1 MTAPPRTDERL
12 DRPATS
18 DSTAR
23 ALVAAI
29 PDPIFRIGTDGV
41 YRGFKVDSEDD
52 LLTPPD
58 QVIGRS
64 VHERLPEEIADA
76 VLAAGRRAVEL
87 QEPQHI
93 EYTLRMRGEVRS
105 YEGRAVASAP

>member
-1 MTAPPRTDERL
+1 MTAPTDERL

-29 PDPIFRIGTDGV
+29 PDPIFRIGIDGV
-41 YRGFKVDSEDD
+41 YRGFKVDSERD

-58 QVIGRS
+58 QVIG
-64 VHERLPEEIADA
+64 
-76 VLAAGRRAVEL
+76 
-87 QEPQHI
+87 
-93 EYTLRMRGEVRS
+93 
-105 YEGRAVASAP
+105 